1 MDTYRHI
8 TPFERGCIM
17 ALHEPGY
24 SPAAIAT
31 ILKRHRSTILR
42 ELKRNSDGRTY
53 NASKAQEQYDNR
65 RLVCHRKRK
74 LDDPE
79 LFALVKDRFLK
90 QHWSPEQIQ
99 YRLRH
104 EGSPHSISYATIYRG
119 IYAGRFNDP
128 DRVKSGKQRLRHRGK
143 QRRRKGDPTR
153 DNFPVAHELSERPPE
168 AQARARIGDWEADT
182 VAGVVGGAVLLTLVD
197 RKSRYLHCV
206 RLEKKTADNV
216 NAGIFKVLAGQ
227 PVHGITP
234 DRGKEFARHAVVAEA
249 LGVKIYI
256 PPPYQPWQRG
266 TNENTNGLLR
276 EYFPKHQ
283 DIAQYSDD
291 YIEKAVLALNNRP
304 RKCLQWRTPYEVYF
318 EEVLHLV

>member
-1 MDTYRHI
+1 MDTYSHI

-17 ALHEPGY
+17 ALHGPGY

-31 ILKRHRSTILR
+31 ILNRHRCTISR
-42 ELKRNSDGRTY
+42 ELNRNRSPDGTY
-53 NASKAQEQYDNR
+53 SAQEAQEQYGNR
-65 RLVCHRKRK
+65 RLVCHRK

-90 QHWSPEQIQ
+90 ERWSSEQIQ

-119 IYAGRFNDP
+119 IYAGRFNDS

-143 QRRRKGDPTR
+143 QRRRKGDPAR
-153 DNFPVAHELSERPPE
+153 DNFPVVHELSERPAE
-168 AQARARIGDWEADT
+168 AQARERIGDREADI

-206 RLEKKTADNV
+206 RLEKKTADGV
-216 NAGIFKVLAGQ
+216 NAGIFKALAGQ

-234 DRGKEFARHAVVAEA
+234 DRGKEFARHAVVTEA

-256 PPPYQPWQRG
+256 PPPYQPGSAAR
-266 TNENTNGLLR
+266 T
-276 EYFPKHQ
+276 
-283 DIAQYSDD
+283 
-291 YIEKAVLALNNRP
+291 
-304 RKCLQWRTPYEVYF
+304 RTPTGCCANISRNIRI
-318 EEVLHLV
+318 LPNILMSTSKKLCWR

>member
-17 ALHEPGY
+17 ALHELGY
-24 SPAAIAT
+24 SLAAIAT
-31 ILKRHRSTILR
+31 LLKRHRSTILR
-42 ELKRNSDGRTY
+42 ELNRNRSSDGTY
-53 NASKAQEQYDNR
+53 SASKAQEQYDNR

-104 EGSPHSISYATIYRG
+104 EDSPHSISYATIYRG

-153 DNFPVAHELSERPPE
+153 DNFRAVGTSARGASTGAHRRLGSRHRGRRGWRRGVA
-168 AQARARIGDWEADT
+168 D
-182 VAGVVGGAVLLTLVD
+182 AG
-197 RKSRYLHCV
+197 
-206 RLEKKTADNV
+206 
-216 NAGIFKVLAGQ
+216 
-227 PVHGITP
+227 
-234 DRGKEFARHAVVAEA
+234 
-249 LGVKIYI
+249 
-256 PPPYQPWQRG
+256 
-266 TNENTNGLLR
+266 
-276 EYFPKHQ
+276 
-283 DIAQYSDD
+283 
-291 YIEKAVLALNNRP
+291 
-304 RKCLQWRTPYEVYF
+304 
-318 EEVLHLV
+318 